1 MVPARQADRGEAM
14 HPISWCFLTILTEED
29 YACSL
34 EFMYALSELRL
45 AFQTMWKEL
54 TDEEKKPYL
63 EEAEDD
69 KERHAAEVKEYEGGR
84 IFPKKGKV

>member
-1 MVPARQADRGEAM
+1 
-14 HPISWCFLTILTEED
+14 
-29 YACSL
+29 
-34 EFMYALSELRL
+34 
-45 AFQTMWKEL
+45 MWKEL

-84 IFPKKGKV
+84 IFPKKGKT